1 MLKKLPE
8 EEFGPQIDFREY
20 SILDNP
26 SLPSEVIKSNT
37 SILSHDSCFLIYATL
52 FKLIYLGS

>member
-1 MLKKLPE
+1 MLKKLSE

-26 SLPSEVIKSNT
+26 SLPSEVIKVNY
-37 SILSHDSCFLIYATL
+37 IH
-52 FKLIYLGS
+52 FKP

>member
-20 SILDNP
+20 STLDNP
-26 SLPSEVIKSNT
+26 SLPSEVINVNYIHS
-37 SILSHDSCFLIYATL
+37 SHDS
-52 FKLIYLGS
+52 